1 MFTFRTPKAV
11 SSYSDQAHKAR
22 LRERFF
28 ALFQKL
34 FYYRPIDGEERQLDK
49 KKLLFIGISFLS
61 IAFVTSYIP
70 HIGDWFAKTIQPS
83 LPFQQQ
89 QTASLPELAPELLL
103 QEIPKAIEVVSPVD
117 EALVDEALQPE
128 GESEVVTSLDEQEEE
143 PLNILD
149 YLFKAED
156 IIVEEAVVPAPVPA
170 PIIDNEIVIDPF
182 PIEAMPP
189 EIRAQLGNSPPLEDL
204 VGPNRGNR
212 TVPELP
218 KEDDTYRGSTGVFRE
233 QNRQATFASSQLN
246 IYSDDVQPGS
256 SINVDNS
263 QAGSSISADRIGN
276 QNNLNVYADSSN
288 TGTTLHIDTV
298 TPRQGSFNTGL
309 SNRADSFHEAIDNGS
324 TSIFQVNTV
333 SDSTSIFSS
342 SPSIGGTQVFQ
353 SQGVNRGSAN
363 VFQTEAPMPNSSIQ
377 YQVLEANS
385 VGRFI
390 EDGVTSS
397 MGIYRIE
404 EQASGNSTVYRNNSD
419 VNHSATFRVISTNER
434 SASFQAPVTEAASLS
449 IATTPSSSLQ
459 IYADELQQVAP
470 SISRGDA
477 LPERTTVFAQNSLV
491 GGSTYKRA
499 IEAEI
504 ESQVQAAVIDDA
516 LVEVEI
522 AETVLTVSE
531 DAIAIQQEVKLED
544 FLNASDEIE
553 ATLVTGAIL
562 LPNSSQPIVA
572 KAVSTWCNDASCPD
586 LVFIGSAEYRN
597 GNRAEIRFDKAVLDG
612 VVQTSDALALGN
624 DKTIGLPVS
633 LSDTTPALAQ
643 DLARGALSGVAAY
656 ANALASQVQI
666 TNTATSSIEQ
676 SSVPSIETFVL
687 GNLAKLFATQPEQT
701 AVVRIAELK
710 AGDSLVVLYGVSEG
724 SPYERY
730 STPFR
735 FSN

>member
-22 LRERFF
+22 LRERVFR
-28 ALFQKL
+28 LFQRL

-89 QTASLPELAPELLL
+89 TVATLPELAPELLL
-103 QEIPKAIEVVSPVD
+103 QEVPKAIEVVSPQD
-117 EALVDEALQPE
+117 EALVDEAFEPE
-128 GESEVVTSLDEQEEE
+128 GEGEVVTSLDEQEEE

-156 IIVEEAVVPAPVPA
+156 IIVEEAVVPSPVPA
-170 PIIDNEIVIDPF
+170 PIADNEFVIDPF

-204 VGPNRGNR
+204 VGPNKGNR

-256 SINVDNS
+256 SINLDDA
-263 QAGSSISADRIGN
+263 QAGSSIS
-276 QNNLNVYADSSN
+276 VYSDSSN

-298 TPRQGSFNTGL
+298 TPRQDSFNTGL
-309 SNRADSFHEAIDNGS
+309 SNRADSYHQAIENGP
-324 TSIFQVNTV
+324 TSIFQANTA
-333 SDSTSIFSS
+333 SDSTSVYSS

-353 SQGVNRGSAN
+353 SQGASQSSAN
-363 VFQTEAPMPNSSIQ
+363 VFQTEAPTPNSSIQ
-377 YQVLEANS
+377 YQAPEESS

-390 EDGVTSS
+390 EDGDTSP

-419 VNHSATFRVISTNER
+419 VNDSASFRVISTNER

-459 IYADELQQVAP
+459 VYADELQQVDP
-470 SISRGDA
+470 SISKGDA
-477 LPERTTVFAQNSLV
+477 LPERTTVFTQNSLV

-504 ESQVQAAVIDDA
+504 ESAQVQAAVIADV
-516 LVEVEI
+516 LVEVET
-522 AETVLTVSE
+522 AETVITGSE
-531 DAIAIQQEVKLED
+531 DAIAIQQEVKIED
-544 FLNASDEIE
+544 FLKASDEIE

-572 KAVSTWCNDASCPD
+572 KAVSTWCDDATCPD

-612 VVQTSDALALGN
+612 IVQASDALTLGV

-656 ANALASQVQI
+656 ANALANQVQI

-676 SSVPSIETFVL
+676 PSVPSIETFVL
-687 GNLAKLFATQPEQT
+687 GNLAKLFATQAEQT

-710 AGDSLVVLYGVSEG
+710 AGDSLIVLYGVSEG

-735 FSN
+735 LSN